1 MQKKKA
7 GTEYCLALII
17 LFLFSNRGLNLFGDL
32 QNRFDLSGVTVC
44 NQCSELFGVIIN
56 RSRGIQPE
64 DVICRYLKSF
74 TNLCKGDEP
83 NLAVPVFNSADN
95 RGGEFRL
102 LCKICLAETLRGPD
116 LTNTRSYCLIELNLI
131 LQANTSFKRVTI
143 FYQRSTMKY
152 IHVWL
157 YN

>member
-1 MQKKKA
+1 M
-7 GTEYCLALII
+7 ESCLALVI

-32 QNRFDLSGVTVC
+32 QNRLDLSGVAVR

-56 RSRGIQPE
+56 RSRCIQPE
-64 DVICRYLKSF
+64 DIICRYLKSLA
-74 TNLCKGDEP
+74 NLCKCDEP
-83 NLAVPVFNSADN
+83 DLAVPVFNSTDN
-95 RGGEFRL
+95 RGGELRLFR
-102 LCKICLAETLRGPD
+102 KICLAETLRGSD

-157 YN
+157 YD